1 MECYN
6 SREKF
11 TTVKKYDGYIWLSSG
26 FSAASFAY
34 FMAILSGN
42 VDVSKSFLLELS
54 TFSFA
59 VSLSLNSVIAF
70 IAFNNKLAGKGTA
83 LDSEYVGVQRFHT
96 WSLLSFIVAALA
108 LVASFSFFAALAMFA
123 AAFYVAYQYSIEE
136 AGIREKFGDSLR
148 KL

>member
-1 MECYN
+1 M
-6 SREKF
+6 
-11 TTVKKYDGYIWLSSG
+11 KKYEGYIWLSSAL
-26 FSAASFAY
+26 SAASFAY

-42 VDVSKSFLLELS
+42 VDISQSLLLELA

-59 VSLSLNSVIAF
+59 ISLGLNCAIAF
-70 IAFNNKLAGKGTA
+70 IAFNNKLTGKGSA

-96 WSLLSFIVAALA
+96 WSLLSFIVAVLA
-108 LVASFSFFAALAMFA
+108 LVASFSFLAALAMFSA
-123 AAFYVAYQYSIEE
+123 TFYVAYQYSIEE

>member
-1 MECYN
+1 M
-6 SREKF
+6 
-11 TTVKKYDGYIWLSSG
+11 KKYDGYIWLSSG

-42 VDVSKSFLLELS
+42 VDVSKSFFLELS

-59 VSLSLNSVIAF
+59 VSLSLNSVIAY

-83 LDSEYVGVQRFHT
+83 LDSDYVGVQRFHT
-96 WSLLSFIVAALA
+96 WSLLSFIVAILA
-108 LVASFSFFAALAMFA
+108 LVASFSFLAALAMFA

-136 AGIREKFGDSLR
+136 ADIREKFGDSLR

>member
-1 MECYN
+1 M
-6 SREKF
+6 KL
-11 TTVKKYDGYIWLSSG
+11 TIMKKYDGYIWLSSG

-42 VDVSKSFLLELS
+42 VDVSKSFFLELS

-59 VSLSLNSVIAF
+59 VSLSLNSVIAY

-83 LDSEYVGVQRFHT
+83 LDSDYVGVQRFHT
-96 WSLLSFIVAALA
+96 WSLLSFIVAILA
-108 LVASFSFFAALAMFA
+108 LVASFSFLAALAMFA

-136 AGIREKFGDSLR
+136 ADIREKFGDSLR

>member
-6 SREKF
+6 SQEKF

-42 VDVSKSFLLELS
+42 VDVSNSFLLELS

-59 VSLSLNSVIAF
+59 VSLSLNSVVAF
-70 IAFNNKLAGKGTA
+70 IAFNNKLTGKGTA

-96 WSLLSFIVAALA
+96 WSLLSFIVAVLA
-108 LVASFSFFAALAMFA
+108 LVASFSLLAALAMFA
-123 AAFYVAYQYSIEE
+123 AAFYVAYQYSLEE
-136 AGIREKFGDSLR
+136 AGIRKNL
-148 KL
+148 